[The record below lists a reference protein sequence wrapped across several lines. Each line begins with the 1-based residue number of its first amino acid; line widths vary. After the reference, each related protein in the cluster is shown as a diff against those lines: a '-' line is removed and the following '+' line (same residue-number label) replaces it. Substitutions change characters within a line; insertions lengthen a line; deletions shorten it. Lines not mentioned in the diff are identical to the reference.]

1 MVEKVEVEVEVE
13 VEIEK
18 YEALE
23 KFGNDIWPSGI
34 ISSFCFFC
42 KNILSGYLILINFAL
57 ANVLMINIDLLILG
71 LREKENGFYILILG
85 LMFFSFFRIE
95 LDSKV
100 MISLSIV
107 YASEDVLHL
116 WLD

>member
-1 MVEKVEVEVEVE
+1 MEE
-13 VEIEK
+13 

-34 ISSFCFFC
+34 ISSFFFFC
-42 KNILSGYLILINFAL
+42 KNILSNYLILINFAL
-57 ANVLMINIDLLILG
+57 VYVLMINIDLLILG

-85 LMFFSFFRIE
+85 LMFFSLFRIE
-95 LDSKV
+95 LNFKV

-107 YASEDVLHL
+107 YASKDVLCLCLIL